1 MTVATPD
8 IARLGAMLDAL
19 VPPSRNDVDDPGD
32 ALARALD
39 AALVPAA
46 ARTAAQSRPAEAPLR
61 PPDLRRA
68 LSRCKG
74 GDRLPWPDRWWQ
86 AADAGDYACCR
97 ALWARV
103 LYNGL
108 KDDLRAVL
116 RGEDPHRIWALGH
129 GCRDVCDLVGLN
141 FDAVAQARVR
151 VCASRP
157 AAAAI
162 LSRFA
167 NGREGDGPC
176 PTAPR

>member
-1 MTVATPD
+1 MTLAAPD

-19 VPPSRNDVDDPGD
+19 VPPSRNHLDDPGD

-46 ARTAAQSRPAEAPLR
+46 ARTAARSRPPEAPLR

-68 LSRCKG
+68 LSRRTG

-103 LYNGL
+103 LHHGL
-108 KDDLRAVL
+108 ADDLRAVL
-116 RGEDPHRIWALGH
+116 RGEDPHRIWALGR

-141 FDAVAQARVR
+141 FDAVAQAMVR

-157 AAAAI
+157 AARAM
-162 LSRFA
+162 LRRFSR
-167 NGREGDGPC
+167 GQEGDGPC
-176 PTAPR
+176 PTAAR